1 MSGGI
6 GSILIGDLFG
16 DAGGGVDGVDG
27 SGYVCGDVCGG
38 GVDAGCCCCLLC
50 SSTSIRIAVPKRT
63 ADLLSCLLLLL
74 TTLSL
79 LCSSSM
85 SVSSDVVDAGNI
97 LVSSLE

>member
-1 MSGGI
+1 MSGDI

-16 DAGGGVDGVDG
+16 DVGGGVDGVDG
-27 SGYVCGDVCGG
+27 SGDVCGG

-50 SSTSIRIAVPKRT
+50 SSSTSIRIAVPKRT
-63 ADLLSCLLLLL
+63 ADLLSRLLLLL

-79 LCSSSM
+79 WRSSST